1 MTEHTG
7 GECCEGGR
15 EGRELVVVESC
26 YSFLVSKAMQ
36 NEAEI

>member
-1 MTEHTG
+1 MAEHTG

-15 EGRELVVVESC
+15 GGGKLVVVESC
-26 YSFLVSKAMQ
+26 CSFLVSKAMQ